1 MVTEPDVRAVMH
13 RFPRGV
19 AVVVVESGGHRVGLT
34 VSSLISLSLR
44 PPLVGFAVARDAAM
58 HELLLGAG
66 CFAVSVLAEGQE
78 WIAEHFAR
86 GVPPLVHWLG
96 IDVVGDSDGLPLIA
110 GAVGW
115 MRADIAWTADAGTHT
130 FVAGT
135 VTWTEVGPG
144 NRGLVRTGGM
154 WGAT

>member
-1 MVTEPDVRAVMH
+1 MTEPDVRAVMR
-13 RFPRGV
+13 RFPHGV
-19 AVVVVESGGHRVGLT
+19 AVVVVESREQRVGLT

-96 IDVVGDSDGLPLIA
+96 IDVAGDSDGPPLIA

-115 MRADIAWTADAGTHT
+115 MRADVAWTADAGTHT
-130 FVAGT
+130 FFAGT
-135 VTWTEVGPG
+135 VTWAEVGPG
-144 NRGLVRTGGM
+144 SRALVRAGGT
-154 WGAT
+154 WSAV